1 MENFIKKGILGKDGG
16 FDNYSKRPRIGGRQ
30 GDTVRCS
37 FEPTGA
43 DAGSSFFSIIAFLG
57 NTPKGEGIHQ
67 KAMQGGI
74 SLHVL
79 FSSKDKDSSCRLP
92 LPIPIQSKSAAA
104 PRHPQFALVSK
115 TQSQKL
121 EKNLKILFSPSF

>member
-43 DAGSSFFSIIAFLG
+43 DASSSFFSIIAFLG
-57 NTPKGEGIHQ
+57 NTPKGE
-67 KAMQGGI
+67 ADP
-74 SLHVL
+74 
-79 FSSKDKDSSCRLP
+79 SKDHAERESLSTSRTLRKTKTLV
-92 LPIPIQSKSAAA
+92 QAA
-104 PRHPQFALVSK
+104 FAH
-115 TQSQKL
+115 
-121 EKNLKILFSPSF
+121 SPS